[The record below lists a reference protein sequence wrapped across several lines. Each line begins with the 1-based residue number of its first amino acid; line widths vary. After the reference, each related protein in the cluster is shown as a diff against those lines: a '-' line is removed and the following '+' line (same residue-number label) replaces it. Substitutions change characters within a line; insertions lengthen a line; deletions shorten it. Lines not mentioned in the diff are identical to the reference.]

1 VTLAVSFAK
10 HDKDVIDSAF
20 NHPLVSIPT
29 LLRFIMY
36 AGAIVWYFNGDGKP
50 SRRFVIIF
58 LTLSFL
64 TTFSNFVYMQV
75 TTDYIEFT
83 KLIIHF
89 IEALHVFQI
98 LQISFLY
105 YTFDSYIEELMF
117 EYVRDN
123 VYRQSLEM
131 KETFD
136 ESKIIEQT

>member
-1 VTLAVSFAK
+1 
-10 HDKDVIDSAF
+10 
-20 NHPLVSIPT
+20 
-29 LLRFIMY
+29 
-36 AGAIVWYFNGDGKP
+36 
-50 SRRFVIIF
+50 
-58 LTLSFL
+58 
-64 TTFSNFVYMQV
+64 MQV

-89 IEALHVFQI
+89 IEALHVYQI
-98 LQISFLY
+98 VQISFLY